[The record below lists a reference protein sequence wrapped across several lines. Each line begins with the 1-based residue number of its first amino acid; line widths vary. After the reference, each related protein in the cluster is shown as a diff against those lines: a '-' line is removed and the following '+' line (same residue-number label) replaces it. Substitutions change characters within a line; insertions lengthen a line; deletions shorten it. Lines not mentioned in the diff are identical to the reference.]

1 MIDDSQLI
9 LELLDDALK
18 LKLIGLLEI
27 SGVFLG
33 LEGFDVFFG
42 LEGFD
47 HLFDAID
54 EIN

>member
-18 LKLIGLLEI
+18 LKLVFGLLKT
-27 SGVFLG
+27 SGVFFG
-33 LEGFDVFFG
+33 LEGFFFG